1 MPNLIY
7 LITEGLIFTDFTNH
21 TSDPHKYEN
30 AAKEKNLKI
39 N

>member
-21 TSDPHKYEN
+21 ASDPHKYEN
-30 AAKEKNLKI
+30 TAKEKKI
-39 N
+39 KNN